1 MQGFH
6 PVFLLR
12 YVGNNPIDEAQCTG
26 LVIDRAGV
34 QGCPEGAAVFT
45 EKFHLKIRNGASL
58 PDEIQELMT
67 PLRIHIKLVPDVGDG
82 FQQLFWGGIS
92 E

>member
-12 YVGNNPIDEAQCTG
+12 YVGNNPIDEAQCIG
-26 LVIDRAGV
+26 LVIDGAGV

-45 EKFHLKIRNGASL
+45 EKFHLKIRNGASV

-82 FQQLFWGGIS
+82 CQQLFWGGVS

>member
-12 YVGNNPIDEAQCTG
+12 YVRNNPFHEAQFIG
-26 LVIDRAGV
+26 LVIDGTDV
-34 QGCPEGAAVFT
+34 QGRPEGTAVFT

-58 PDEIQELMT
+58 PDEIQ
-67 PLRIHIKLVPDVGDG
+67 
-82 FQQLFWGGIS
+82 
-92 E
+92 